1 MSYVLFS
8 PDYFPKAIYF
18 SWVPQ
23 MMNLFLLA
31 VGEDLT
37 FLLLLI
43 WEILFIRSLQLIAHF
58 NLQDNRLG
66 KMMGLILFTELQLE
80 LGKWSFIK

>member
-37 FLLLLI
+37 CLLLLI
-43 WEILFIRSLQLIAHF
+43 LEILFIRSLQLIPHF
-58 NLQDNRLG
+58 NLQDNELG
-66 KMMGLILFTELQLE
+66 KMMGLILFTELQLG
-80 LGKWSFIK
+80 LGKWFFIK

>member
-1 MSYVLFS
+1 
-8 PDYFPKAIYF
+8 
-18 SWVPQ
+18 

-37 FLLLLI
+37 CLLLLI
-43 WEILFIRSLQLIAHF
+43 WEILFIRSLQLIPHF
-58 NLQDNRLG
+58 NLQDNELG
-66 KMMGLILFTELQLE
+66 KMMDLKLFTELQLE

>member
-1 MSYVLFS
+1 
-8 PDYFPKAIYF
+8 
-18 SWVPQ
+18 

-37 FLLLLI
+37 CLLLLI

-58 NLQDNRLG
+58 NLQDNELG
-66 KMMGLILFTELQLE
+66 KMMGLILFIELQLGM
-80 LGKWSFIK
+80 GKWSFIK